1 MNECVVSMVSSVCP
15 PVSVASAAGRCG
27 SSPVRPVRPV
37 VSVSEVS
44 VPDPSM
50 CPDSNPHV
58 PWSLKPLKQG
68 LRAKTF
74 FEGQGGLPRM
84 REERAHGP
92 GRGSFGVSVGVP
104 SVPDTS
110 SQVGSV
116 SAAQQPVTCLPG
128 GEASA
133 GVAAVPESAVVGR
146 GRGLPRANPSAAACC
161 CPPVLIAAV
170 HADVCVSVNEGA
182 RAEAGGA
189 PAPVM
194 PGVCAPDEH
203 VRVGMPAGSV
213 GAVAPAGPGRDVPDV
228 CMHGGTR
235 AGSGGVLLLPDLA
248 DAFLMN
254 V

>member
-1 MNECVVSMVSSVCP
+1 MSECVMSTVSSVLP
-15 PVSVASAAGRCG
+15 SYSGSLSAGWCG
-27 SSPVRPVRPV
+27 SPPVRPVCPV

-68 LRAKTF
+68 PRAKTF

-92 GRGSFGVSVGVP
+92 GRGSFGLSVGVT

-110 SQVGSV
+110 SHVGSV
-116 SAAQQPVTCLPG
+116 SAA
-128 GEASA
+128 
-133 GVAAVPESAVVGR
+133 
-146 GRGLPRANPSAAACC
+146 CC
-161 CPPVLIAAV
+161 CPPALIAAV

-189 PAPVM
+189 LAPVM

-203 VRVGMPAGSV
+203 VRVGTPAGSV
-213 GAVAPAGPGRDVPDV
+213 GAVAPAGPSRDVPDV

-235 AGSGGVLLLPDLA
+235 AGSSGVLLLPDLA